1 VPALVRAVQAA
12 TGVAIP
18 HEAFRLDAVPGY
30 LRLSCRVVGER
41 GKPIAQSRD
50 VAALLGEH
58 APQARAAIART
69 SSPPKWERSGITRWD
84 FGDMPPFVTRSVL
97 GSEVRAY
104 PAIVDRK
111 TSVDL
116 ALLESRE
123 AADAAT
129 RSGLRRLLGLASQ
142 RALVAFGK
150 RVPAALPRQ
159 SRLPPSRAESD
170 AWRDQVLSRVVDE
183 AFGLSTPATWPHTQ
197 AAFDALLA
205 AGSRRID
212 AAFERV
218 SRALAALSAELDK
231 TERALAAAAKQP
243 SGTHAA
249 RDIRSQLE
257 LLIVPD
263 LALSV
268 ELDKLEQYP
277 RYLRAAQTRLAR
289 AISDP
294 RKDADKLAPFAPIW
308 AAFLDRRSR
317 VRDQQAARALYWELE
332 ELRVAIF
339 APELKPAFP
348 VSVAAV
354 ARRLEQLR

>member
-1 VPALVRAVQAA
+1 
-12 TGVAIP
+12 
-18 HEAFRLDAVPGY
+18 
-30 LRLSCRVVGER
+30 
-41 GKPIAQSRD
+41 
-50 VAALLGEH
+50 
-58 APQARAAIART
+58 
-69 SSPPKWERSGITRWD
+69 
-84 FGDMPPFVTRSVL
+84 VL
-97 GSEVRAY
+97 GSVVRAY

-129 RSGLRRLLGLASQ
+129 RTGLRRLFALASQ

-150 RVPAALPRQ
+150 RVPPPLPSANRM
-159 SRLPPSRAESD
+159 PPSKAASE
-170 AWRDQVLSRVVDE
+170 AWRDQVLARVVDE
-183 AFGLSTPATWPHTQ
+183 AFGLGSMEAWPRTQ
-197 AAFDALLA
+197 ASFDAQLA
-205 AGSRRID
+205 AGLRRVD

-218 SRALAALSAELDK
+218 ARALVALSAELDK

-249 RDIRSQLE
+249 RDIRAQID
-257 LLIVPD
+257 LLVVPD
-263 LALSV
+263 LALGI

-277 RYLRAAQTRLAR
+277 RYLRAAQTRLTR

-294 RKDADKLAPFAPIW
+294 RKDADKLAPFSPVW
-308 AAFLDRRSR
+308 AAFLERRAK
-317 VRDQQAARALYWELE
+317 VRDQQAARALYWEFE

-339 APELKPAFP
+339 APELKPAFS
-348 VSVAAV
+348 VSVTAL

>member
-1 VPALVRAVQAA
+1 
-12 TGVAIP
+12 
-18 HEAFRLDAVPGY
+18 
-30 LRLSCRVVGER
+30 
-41 GKPIAQSRD
+41 
-50 VAALLGEH
+50 
-58 APQARAAIART
+58 
-69 SSPPKWERSGITRWD
+69 
-84 FGDMPPFVTRSVL
+84 MPPFVTRSVL
-97 GSEVRAY
+97 GSVVRAY

-129 RSGLRRLLGLASQ
+129 RSGLRRLLSLASQ
-142 RALVAFGK
+142 RALVVFGK
-150 RVPAALPRQ
+150 RLPPPLPRQ

-170 AWRDQVLSRVVDE
+170 AWREQVLARVVDE
-183 AFGLSTPATWPHTQ
+183 AFGLSSPETWPRTR

-205 AGSRRID
+205 AGLRRID

-218 SRALAALSAELDK
+218 SRALAALTAELDK
-231 TERALAAAAKQP
+231 TERALAAAARQP

-249 RDIRSQLE
+249 RDIRAQLE
-257 LLIVPD
+257 LLVVPD
-263 LALSV
+263 LALSI

-277 RYLRAAQTRLAR
+277 RYLRAAQTRLSR

-294 RKDADKLAPFAPIW
+294 RKDADKLAPFAPLW
-308 AAFLDRRSR
+308 AAFLDKRAK
-317 VRDQQAARALYWELE
+317 VRDQEAARALYWEFE